1 MEVCLTSA
9 MTFSYGMRV
18 GPMTPITPDSAPV
31 WYAAVTTVR
40 RSRRAAWAYSRC
52 PMW

>member
-18 GPMTPITPDSAPV
+18 GPMTPITPDRAPV
-31 WYAAVTTVR
+31 SYAAVTTVR
-40 RSRRAAWAYSRC
+40 
-52 PMW
+52 